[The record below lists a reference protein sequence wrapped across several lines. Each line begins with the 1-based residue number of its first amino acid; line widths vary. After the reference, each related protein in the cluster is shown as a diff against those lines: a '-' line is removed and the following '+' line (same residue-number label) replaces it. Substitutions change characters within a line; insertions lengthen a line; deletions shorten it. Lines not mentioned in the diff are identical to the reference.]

1 MSDFKDQARDII
13 IPFTSQM
20 LDIVVNALAQRAF
33 SEVAHVIQH
42 IAGHVQL
49 HNDQVV
55 AKPPADLPSIDHP
68 G

>member
-1 MSDFKDQARDII
+1 MNDFEKRAGDIL

-33 SEVAHVIQH
+33 AEVAQVIQH

-49 HNDQVV
+49 HNDQVI
-55 AKPPADLPSIDHP
+55 AKPPADLPNIDQP
-68 G
+68 N

>member
-13 IPFTSQM
+13 VPFTAQM

-33 SEVAHVIQH
+33 AEVAQVIQH

-49 HNDQVV
+49 HNDQVI
-55 AKPPADLPSIDHP
+55 AKPPTDLPNIDQP
-68 G
+68 N